1 MRVGRVEGYSANHVS
16 GHLSL
21 QANIFQ
27 LLNDWD
33 DSLDKVFDL
42 IGERVYGDQLCQKI

>member
-1 MRVGRVEGYSANHVS
+1 
-16 GHLSL
+16 
-21 QANIFQ
+21 